1 MSAQRWPRAIFR
13 LVFRLLPVALLALAI
28 YWVRPALEVLR
39 ANINNL
45 ECYCPSCPEDL
56 LTETGYSQLGLIKVD
71 VAGAVN
77 RPGIYQL
84 ALGSRQADLVE
95 AAGGLDDQ
103 ASLVFLAKTFNLSQ
117 ALADGD
123 KVYIPYTWEE
133 DWQLTAVAQPA
144 ASQADDPQD
153 QSPATTGTLISINQA
168 TSSQLQSLNGV
179 GEKRAEDIIAG
190 RPYSQLSDLLDQ
202 GIIGDSLFQD
212 IQDLISL

>member
-1 MSAQRWPRAIFR
+1 MSVQHWPRAIFR
-13 LVFRLLPVALLALAI
+13 LVFRLLPVGLIALAI
-28 YWVRPALEVLR
+28 YWVKPAFEVLR

-56 LTETGYSQLGLIKVD
+56 LAETGYSQLGLIKVD

-77 RPGIYQL
+77 QPGIYQL
-84 ALGSRQADLVE
+84 TLGSRQADLLEV
-95 AAGGLDDQ
+95 AGGLNDQ

-133 DWQLTAVAQPA
+133 DWQLTALNQTTDKQVTA
-144 ASQADDPQD
+144 QD
-153 QSPATTGTLISINQA
+153 QSPTTTDKLISINQA
-168 TSSQLQSLNGV
+168 TSSQLQSLSGV

-190 RPYSQLSDLLDQ
+190 RPYSQLTDLLDQ
-202 GIIGDSLFQD
+202 AVISDSLFQD
-212 IQDLISL
+212 IKDLISL